1 MILCGWLFPLGLK
14 LELFSYKVNVLTT
27 TLWNMIY
34 SYKNRNEDLV
44 CTKPLR
50 NFNFALSDFVNTS

>member
-1 MILCGWLFPLGLK
+1 MFPLGLK
-14 LELFSYKVNVLTT
+14 LELFSFKVNVLTT

-34 SYKNRNEDLV
+34 SYKKRDKDLV

-50 NFNFALSDFVNTS
+50 NFNLALTDFVNTS